1 MFARAQRAQ
10 AMTEEFRR
18 TMMNPTEIAD
28 ALEAIANARFDP
40 NEFGY
45 AFTQATD
52 NAHATVAKLR
62 AGSTNRSDIPGG
74 VLLNAKFHYAP
85 ALPGMAVDMLEALR
99 ASKRTAKAKPS
110 ILIATDG
117 EMIAAEHPKSGETLH
132 CPFREL
138 GMYFS
143 FFLPA
148 AGKERYRAA
157 EENPVDIKATGK
169 LAKLYDALLK
179 ANPEWAKPERR
190 HAMNLFMTRL
200 IFCLFSEDVGVF
212 KEDQF
217 SFAVF
222 SYGGNKGEH
231 ARDVLVQAFTAMNL
245 PKEQRDEL
253 PAWTEKFEYVNG
265 GLFADAIEAPDFDP
279 ISFRYLRDAAEL
291 DWKLINPDIF
301 GSMIQSIADPKARAE
316 LGMHYTSVPN
326 IMKVLGPLFLDDLDV
341 ALEKAWDKSAAL
353 KVQLHRLSKIR
364 VFDPAC
370 GSGNFLVVAY
380 REMREHENRI
390 LKRLGELEGNEHFAM
405 FSSVSLNQFYG
416 IELTDFAAETAKL
429 ALFIA
434 EYQANARFADVFG
447 RMPALL
453 PLRDGGRIANDNAL
467 RLDWEKVC
475 PPPSGDEEVYIAGN
489 PPFLGDNSRTDEQN
503 EDMDF
508 VLSGHLEAHRRLD
521 FVSCWVFKAANYIRG
536 RAAKSALVSTN
547 SICQGQSVG
556 ALWPHVLLGG
566 VEIGFAHTS
575 FKWRNNASA
584 NAAVICVV
592 VGLRNINKDK
602 KRLFQRD
609 VEAEAVN
616 INAYLL
622 DAPNLYVHAESRS
635 LFGLPYMEYGN
646 KPTDGGNLIF
656 SAEERAAL
664 VNDYP
669 EAEKFIK
676 KFMGSD
682 EVCNG
687 KMRFCLWVADEL
699 ANEAATIPPIKTRF
713 DQVAAFRSAS
723 KAAQTRPAA
732 AYPHRFRQA
741 QNWAKNHAIL
751 IPRVTSER
759 RPYLPVDLVG
769 ADVISSDLNNVLYD
783 APDWNIALIGSR
795 LHLVWIATVCG
806 KLKSDFRYS
815 NTMGWNTFPI
825 PKFTAEQLNQLST
838 SARRILKTRYQHYP
852 KTIADLYD
860 PDEIP
865 DDLRAAHRD
874 NDELL
879 ESMYIGRPFRND
891 TERLEKLF
899 KLYAARVK
907 QGGK

>member
-1 MFARAQRAQ
+1 
-10 AMTEEFRR
+10 
-18 TMMNPTEIAD
+18 MMNPTEIAD
-28 ALEAIANARFDP
+28 ALDTIAKAPFEAS
-40 NEFGY
+40 EFGY
-45 AFTQATD
+45 AFAHATD
-52 NAHATVAKLR
+52 NALATVAKLK
-62 AGSTNRSDIPGG
+62 AGSTNKSDVPGG
-74 VLLNAKFHYAP
+74 VLLNGKFHYAP
-85 ALPGMAVDMLEALR
+85 ALPGEASDMLETLR
-99 ASKRTAKAKPS
+99 ASKRTVKAKPS

-132 CPFREL
+132 CPFADL
-138 GMYFS
+138 GTHFS

-148 AGKERYRAA
+148 AGKERYVAA
-157 EENPVDIKATGK
+157 EENPIDVKATGK

-231 ARDVLVQAFTAMNL
+231 AREILVQAFSALNL
-245 PKEQRDEL
+245 PQGQRAGL

-265 GLFADAIEAPDFDP
+265 GLFADAIEAPQFDP
-279 ISFRYLRDAAEL
+279 ISFRYLRDAAGE

-326 IMKVLGPLFLDDLDV
+326 IMKVLGPLFLDDLDE
-341 ALEKAWDKSAAL
+341 ALDKCWDRPAGLKA
-353 KVQLHRLSKIR
+353 QLQRLSKIR

-380 REMREHENRI
+380 RQMREREIRI

-447 RMPALL
+447 RMPPLL
-453 PLRDGGRIANDNAL
+453 PLRDGGQIRCDNSL
-467 RLDWEKVC
+467 RVEWDEVC
-475 PPPSGDEEVYIAGN
+475 PAPLDDGEVYIAGN
-489 PPFLGDNSRTDEQN
+489 PPFLGTNFQSASQKL
-503 EDMDF
+503 DMAHVF
-508 VLSGHLEAHRRLD
+508 GGHVDSYAAFD
-521 FVSCWVFKAANYIRG
+521 FVSAWFMKSARFIRG
-536 RAAKSALVSTN
+536 RSAKAALVSTN
-547 SICQGQSVG
+547 SVCQGYSAS
-556 ALWPHVLLGG
+556 ALWPHVLADTL
-566 VEIGFAHTS
+566 EIGFAHRD

-584 NAAVICVV
+584 NAAVICSII
-592 VGLRNINKDK
+592 GLRNKSRNSKILINGNTTHT
-602 KRLFQRD
+602 
-609 VEAEAVN
+609 ATN
-616 INAYLL
+616 INSYLV
-622 DAPNLYVHAESRS
+622 DAPEVYVSGSSNA
-635 LFGLPYMEYGN
+635 LFPLPEMIRGN
-646 KPTDGGNLIF
+646 QPTDGGNLIF
-656 SAEERAAL
+656 GQEERDELVGKYPDADQLVLKFVGSAEV
-664 VNDYP
+664 VNGTHRY
-669 EAEKFIK
+669 
-676 KFMGSD
+676 
-682 EVCNG
+682 
-687 KMRFCLWVADEL
+687 CLWLNEENSAIWKSIPEVIDRVNAVKEFRLISTDRYVREKL
-699 ANEAATIPPIKTRF
+699 AVRPHTFK
-713 DQVAAFRSAS
+713 QVL
-723 KAAQTRPAA
+723 RPTEGS
-732 AYPHRFRQA
+732 
-741 QNWAKNHAIL
+741 IL
-751 IPRVTSER
+751 IPCVTSER
-759 RPYLPVDLVG
+759 RPYLPVDRVG
-769 ADVISSDLNNVLYD
+769 ADVISSNLNQVLYD
-783 APDWNIALIGSR
+783 APDWCIALIASR

-815 NTMGWNTFPI
+815 NTLGWNTFPV
-825 PKFTAEQLNQLST
+825 PKFTADQLVQLSS

-852 KTIADLYD
+852 KTIAQLYD
-860 PDEIP
+860 PDKMP
-865 DDLRAAHRD
+865 DDLRAVHRE
-874 NDELL
+874 NDDLL

-907 QGGK
+907 QGAK

>member
-1 MFARAQRAQ
+1 
-10 AMTEEFRR
+10 
-18 TMMNPTEIAD
+18 MMNPTEIAD
-28 ALEAIANARFDP
+28 ALDAIAKAKFDP
-40 NEFGY
+40 TEFGY
-45 AFTQATD
+45 AFAQATD
-52 NAHATVAKLR
+52 NAQATVAKLK
-62 AGSTNRSDIPGG
+62 AGATNKSDIAGG
-74 VLLNAKFHYAP
+74 VLLNGKFHYVP
-85 ALPGMAVDMLEALR
+85 ALPGMAADMLEALR
-99 ASKRTAKAKPS
+99 ASKRTAKAKPA

-132 CPFREL
+132 CPFAEL
-138 GMYFS
+138 GTHFS

-179 ANPEWAKPERR
+179 ANPDWAVPERR

-217 SFAVF
+217 SYAVF

-245 PKEQRDEL
+245 PKGQREGL
-253 PAWTEKFEYVNG
+253 PAWTDTFEYVNG
-265 GLFADAIEAPDFDP
+265 GLFADAIEAPAFDS
-279 ISFRYLRDAAEL
+279 IAFRYLRDAAEL

-326 IMKVLGPLFLDDLDV
+326 IMKVLGPLFLDDLDE
-341 ALEKAWDKSAAL
+341 ALDKAWDKPAAL
-353 KVQLHRLSKIR
+353 KAQLHRLSKIR

-380 REMREHENRI
+380 RQMREREIRI

-447 RMPALL
+447 RMPPLL
-453 PLRDGGRIANDNAL
+453 PLRDGGQIRCDNAL
-467 RLDWEKVC
+467 RVNWDEVC
-475 PPPSGDEEVYIAGN
+475 PPPAVGEEVFIAGN
-489 PPFLGDNSRTDEQN
+489 PPFVGSNFQSDEQRN
-503 EDMDF
+503 DRDRLFKKDF
-508 VLSGHLEAHRRLD
+508 EAYKNLDYVAGWIYCASEYAQRSSG
-521 FVSCWVFKAANYIRG
+521 VSFAF
-536 RAAKSALVSTN
+536 VSTN
-547 SICQGQSVG
+547 SITQGRQVPSF
-556 ALWPHVLLGG
+556 WPKILGDL
-566 VEIGFAHTS
+566 EIKFAHTS
-575 FKWRNNASA
+575 FKWQNNASA
-584 NAAVICVV
+584 NAAVICVII
-592 VGLRNINKDK
+592 GISRRKTSE
-602 KRLFQRD
+602 KRLYDAGLVTRATAISPYLIPMEPIY
-609 VEAEAVN
+609 VES
-616 INAYLL
+616 
-622 DAPNLYVHAESRS
+622 SRTS
-635 LFGLPYMEYGN
+635 LFGLPRMDYGS
-646 KPTDGGNLIF
+646 KPADGGHLVL
-656 SAEERAAL
+656 EEEEKEALLSEWPVAARFVRKYL
-664 VNDYP
+664 
-669 EAEKFIK
+669 
-676 KFMGSD
+676 GSQ
-682 EVCNG
+682 EVVRG
-687 KMRFCLWVADEL
+687 QTRYCLWISDSDVA
-699 ANEAATIPPIKTRF
+699 EAMAIPPIRERVESVRKFRLESSNPATTPT
-713 DQVAAFRSAS
+713 AA
-723 KAAQTRPAA
+723 T
-732 AYPHRFRQA
+732 PHKFWFTGGSPQS
-741 QNWAKNHAIL
+741 HSIL
-751 IPRVTSER
+751 VPRVTSER
-759 RPYLPVDLVG
+759 RPYLPVDRVG
-769 ADVISSDLNNVLYD
+769 GDVISSDLNQVLYD
-783 APDWNIALIGSR
+783 APDWCIALIASR

-815 NTMGWNTFPI
+815 NTLGWNTFPV
-825 PKFTAEQLNQLST
+825 PKFTADQLDQLSA

-860 PDEIP
+860 PDKMPE
-865 DDLRAAHRD
+865 DLRAVHRE

-907 QGGK
+907 QGAK

>member
-1 MFARAQRAQ
+1 
-10 AMTEEFRR
+10 
-18 TMMNPTEIAD
+18 MNPTEIAD
-28 ALEAIANARFDP
+28 ALDAIAKAKFDP
-40 NEFGY
+40 TEFGY
-45 AFTQATD
+45 AFAQATD
-52 NAHATVAKLR
+52 NAQATVAKLR
-62 AGSTNRSDIPGG
+62 AGATNKSDIAGG
-74 VLLNAKFHYAP
+74 VLLNGKFHYAP
-85 ALPGMAVDMLEALR
+85 ALPGMAADMLDALR
-99 ASKRTAKAKPS
+99 ASKRTAKAKPA

-117 EMIAAEHPKSGETLH
+117 EMIAAEHPKSEETLH
-132 CPFREL
+132 CPFAEL
-138 GMYFS
+138 GTHFS

-179 ANPEWAKPERR
+179 ANPDWAVPERR

-231 ARDVLVQAFTAMNL
+231 ARDVLVQAFSAMNL
-245 PKEQRDEL
+245 PKGQREGL
-253 PAWTEKFEYVNG
+253 PAWTDTFEYVNG
-265 GLFADAIEAPDFDP
+265 GLFADAIEAPAFDP

-301 GSMIQSIADPKARAE
+301 GSMIQSIADPKARSE

-326 IMKVLGPLFLDDLDV
+326 IMKVLGPLFLDDLDET
-341 ALEKAWDKSAAL
+341 LDKAWDKPAAL
-353 KVQLHRLSKIR
+353 KAQLHRLSKIR

-380 REMREHENRI
+380 RQMREREIRI
-390 LKRLGELEGNEHFAM
+390 LKRLGELEDNPQNVM

-447 RMPALL
+447 RMPPLL
-453 PLRDGGRIANDNAL
+453 PLRDGGNIRCANAL
-467 RLDWEKVC
+467 RVNWDEVC
-475 PPPSGDEEVYIAGN
+475 PPPIGSEEVFIAGN
-489 PPFLGDNSRTDEQN
+489 PPFLGSTYQSKEQKADLG
-503 EDMDF
+503 EVF
-508 VLSGHLEAHRRLD
+508 AGVTPSYAAFD
-521 FVSCWVFKAANYIRG
+521 FVSAWFFKAARYVEGCSAR
-536 RAAKSALVSTN
+536 SALVSTN
-547 SICQGQSVG
+547 SICQGYSVA
-556 ALWPHVLLGG
+556 ALWPHILS
-566 VEIGFAHTS
+566 VELEIAFAHKD

-584 NAAVICVV
+584 NAAVICSII
-592 VGLRNINKDK
+592 GLRNKSSLK
-602 KRLFQRD
+602 KRLFHD
-609 VEAEAVN
+609 ELEAVADN
-616 INAYLL
+616 INPYLV
-622 DAPNLYVHAESRS
+622 AGPTIYVEGTRIGK
-635 LFGLPYMEYGN
+635 FGLPAMDYGN
-646 KPTDGGNLIF
+646 KPVEGGNLIL
-656 SAEERAAL
+656 EEG
-664 VNDYP
+664 
-669 EAEKFIK
+669 EKEQLELDFPDAKEFIRP
-676 KFMGSD
+676 FMGSA
-682 EVCNG
+682 EVVRG
-687 KMRFCLWVADEL
+687 TKRYCLWIPDNRLNDALQIVEI
-699 ANEAATIPPIKTRF
+699 ANRIERVKEFRAKSTDAYVREKLLPRSHAFKQIFEAK
-713 DQVAAFRSAS
+713 SHS
-723 KAAQTRPAA
+723 
-732 AYPHRFRQA
+732 
-741 QNWAKNHAIL
+741 IL
-751 IPRVTSER
+751 IPSVTSER
-759 RPYLPVDLVG
+759 RPYLPVDRVG
-769 ADVISSDLNNVLYD
+769 ADVISSNLNQVLYD
-783 APDWNIALIGSR
+783 APDWCIALIASR

-815 NTMGWNTFPI
+815 NTLGWNTFPV
-825 PKFTAEQLNQLST
+825 PKFTADQLDQLSA

-860 PDEIP
+860 PDKMPE
-865 DDLRAAHRD
+865 DLRAVHRD

-907 QGGK
+907 QGAK